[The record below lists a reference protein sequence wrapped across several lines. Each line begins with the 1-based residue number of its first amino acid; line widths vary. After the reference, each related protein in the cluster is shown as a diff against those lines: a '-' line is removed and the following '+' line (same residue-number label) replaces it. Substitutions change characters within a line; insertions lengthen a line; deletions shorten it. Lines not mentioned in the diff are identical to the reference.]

1 MLFVYFVIRLYL
13 ILSWHHFVVLLNHSQ
28 QNHKLFGYLIQ
39 LIPVFFILVTN
50 SSHTL
55 LIKEFLFKLVYLL
68 LVYDMI
74 FIGPEPVDKLLHELF
89 KKNLLLILIILAPI
103 WRWRS
108 VLYLFK
114 GIHHWRL
121 LWLIYDMRIFTPKSD
136 LTRVAWIK
144 LSVLRP
150 KTDPSKPSLVAFS
163 IAFSGNEAEDI

>member
-55 LIKEFLFKLVYLL
+55 LIKEFLFKLVNLL

-103 WRWRS
+103 
-108 VLYLFK
+108 
-114 GIHHWRL
+114 
-121 LWLIYDMRIFTPKSD
+121 
-136 LTRVAWIK
+136 
-144 LSVLRP
+144 
-150 KTDPSKPSLVAFS
+150 
-163 IAFSGNEAEDI
+163 